1 MNEQRAGYAVRKV
14 LDELVRLRGEYYDE
28 LDSAQLHP
36 LVDEAVAALFIVK
49 EELL

>member
-14 LDELVRLRGEYYDE
+14 LDELVRLQGEYYDE
-28 LDSAQLHP
+28 LISAQLHP
-36 LVDEAVAALFIVK
+36 LVDEAVDALFIVK